1 MNLPKTD
8 IAPSLLVL
16 FGSVAGLTFTN
27 NIDTSESG
35 AGITFGP
42 YFYPS
47 LILWIL
53 LLLSTIL
60 LAKSVLHRKKSI
72 NSGSSEK
79 KEIAGS
85 KVILLFITLLI
96 YSVLFFNFGFLYS
109 SMLALFALQIIF
121 GRRKNIATI
130 IISIVT
136 PTVLYF
142 LFTYLFDISLP

>member
-16 FGSVAGLTFTN
+16 FGSAAGLAFTN

-53 LLLSTIL
+53 LMLSTAL
-60 LAKSVLHRKKSI
+60 LAKSVSHSKKNM
-72 NSGSSEK
+72 NSESSEK
-79 KEIAGS
+79 KEIANS
-85 KVILLFITLLI
+85 KIILLFLTLLI
-96 YSVLFFNFGFLYS
+96 YSILFFNFGFLYS
-109 SMLALFALQIIF
+109 SILALFSLQIIF
-121 GRRKNIATI
+121 GRKKNLTTI
-130 IISIVT
+130 TISIVT

-142 LFTYLFDISLP
+142 LFTYLFDIALP